1 VSAFVVGR
9 RIRSVWSSLLC
20 FSFVRFFFVCFHL
33 FSLMEAVFLGIVI
46 PAPRW
51 ESGVGLPLQLGTHG
65 RSIRQSQLHTPPCR
79 RSGVAGVS
87 ARREGASSRL
97 SRKGGWPT

>member
-33 FSLMEAVFLGIVI
+33 FSLMEAVFSASLS
-46 PAPRW
+46 PRRDRRVAW
-51 ESGVGLPLQLGTHG
+51 VCPSNSARTGGPSGRASCTRL
-65 RSIRQSQLHTPPCR
+65 RAD
-79 RSGVAGVS
+79 GVA
-87 ARREGASSRL
+87 SR
-97 SRKGGWPT
+97 G